1 METVHAIKEVIAFQ
15 QHFETSL
22 QQQLRD
28 LQDKLYPHMEALEAL
43 PEYLQTRTQYLPGT
57 KGLYEVRIPLGIQH
71 WFGFCFIQS
80 QKLTILY
87 SDFLEKKQKRS
98 LLPLR
103 KVVILMQKCL
113 QTQHSM
119 TASTSWEDIKERVYG
134 PKHGPRRAKLDRDV
148 ASFLVGQRLKQARK
162 ELGFTQERLAQILQ
176 KKRSYIS
183 RLENDGGNMTLKT
196 LHDLVHT
203 GLGGKVLVSIEI

>member
-1 METVHAIKEVIAFQ
+1 
-15 QHFETSL
+15 
-22 QQQLRD
+22 
-28 LQDKLYPHMEALEAL
+28 
-43 PEYLQTRTQYLPGT
+43 
-57 KGLYEVRIPLGIQH
+57 
-71 WFGFCFIQS
+71 
-80 QKLTILY
+80 
-87 SDFLEKKQKRS
+87 
-98 LLPLR
+98 
-103 KVVILMQKCL
+103 MQKCL

-203 GLGGKVLVSIEI
+203 GLGGKVLVSIEIWNIPF